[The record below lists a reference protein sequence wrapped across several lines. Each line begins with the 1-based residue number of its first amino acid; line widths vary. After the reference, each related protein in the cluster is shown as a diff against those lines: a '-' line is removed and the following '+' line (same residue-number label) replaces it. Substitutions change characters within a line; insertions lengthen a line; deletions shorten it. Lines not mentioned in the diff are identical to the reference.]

1 VLRQLLAEQQ
11 DPLSSKYHAWL
22 SPEQFGEQFGASK
35 EDIAAVTRWLESKGF
50 EVNDVAPGRRTI
62 EFSGKVGQIESAF
75 QTRIHYYE
83 LNNERHT
90 ANGSDIY
97 IPAALAPVVAGVAS
111 LSSFGPKP
119 LHHVIGLQD
128 STLADFGSSVHA
140 LSPYDFATIYDV
152 MPLWTEGYDGTGQS
166 IAVIGE
172 SDIEMSD
179 VAGFR
184 AQFALPVNPP
194 LLIVNGV
201 DPGFQPGDQTEST
214 LDVEWAGAVA
224 KGATIKFVTSAST
237 NATSGI
243 ALSAEYVVQND
254 TAKVVA

>member
-1 VLRQLLAEQQ
+1 MLRQLLAEQQ

-140 LSPYDFATIYDV
+140 LSPYDFPQSTTSCRY
-152 MPLWTEGYDGTGQS
+152 GRKGTM
-166 IAVIGE
+166 AP
-172 SDIEMSD
+172 D
-179 VAGFR
+179 R
-184 AQFALPVNPP
+184 A
-194 LLIVNGV
+194 
-201 DPGFQPGDQTEST
+201 SR
-214 LDVEWAGAVA
+214 
-224 KGATIKFVTSAST
+224 
-237 NATSGI
+237 
-243 ALSAEYVVQND
+243 LSARV
-254 TAKVVA
+254 T